1 MNIDLRGV
9 FSGRVNQLPINEKF
23 DFSALELNGTTPI
36 ASEVSVD
43 CVIAKKADI
52 VKIEG
57 KASFLYKAPCDRCA
71 TETERAYEIPVDHII
86 VNSVE
91 NEDVKKELYEFIKM
105 RKLIKR
111 PLTNRA
117 LEMIINKLNTL
128 SKDEKEQI
136 KILDQSI
143 INNWQNIYPIKEDE
157 RKSTGN
163 IFRDIGIEEGIF

>member
-23 DFSALELNGTTPI
+23 NFSALELNGTTPI

-91 NEDVKKELYEFIKM
+91 NEDEEDFIVSENMELDLEELIRTDISLGVPYLFLCKEDCKGVCSGCGKNLNEEECACVKQVDE
-105 RKLIKR
+105 R
-111 PLTNRA
+111 
-117 LEMIINKLNTL
+117 L
-128 SKDEKEQI
+128 SKLAEFF
-136 KILDQSI
+136 
-143 INNWQNIYPIKEDE
+143 ED
-157 RKSTGN
+157 
-163 IFRDIGIEEGIF
+163 

>member
-1 MNIDLRGV
+1 MVYYGLLYTNKLNKEQSITEDNIKKV
-9 FSGRVNQLPINEKF
+9 SKKEESF
-23 DFSALELNGTTPI
+23 D
-36 ASEVSVD
+36 
-43 CVIAKKADI
+43 DI
-52 VKIEG
+52 I
-57 KASFLYKAPCDRCA
+57 D
-71 TETERAYEIPVDHII
+71 
-86 VNSVE
+86 NSVE

-163 IFRDIGIEEGIF
+163 IFRDIGIEEGIFWEEIM

>member
-1 MNIDLRGV
+1 
-9 FSGRVNQLPINEKF
+9 
-23 DFSALELNGTTPI
+23 
-36 ASEVSVD
+36 
-43 CVIAKKADI
+43 
-52 VKIEG
+52 
-57 KASFLYKAPCDRCA
+57 
-71 TETERAYEIPVDHII
+71 
-86 VNSVE
+86 
-91 NEDVKKELYEFIKM
+91 M

-117 LEMIINKLNTL
+117 LEMIINKLNSL